1 MGDPRVVGNA
11 RSDRWRSFLWMEM
24 RQEAAAVAAATS
36 AAVAAATALVASS
49 TASNQDANG
58 TAAQDAAST
67 MVEFATCDGPGPR
80 RMDAVGTA
88 TAVASAASP
97 ATPRT
102 RGKGKGKGRAR
113 HLGPSFGIAKTSRS
127 AAPSPVGVMSAASA
141 ATPSSSR
148 AQVASRPPAYPLASM
163 PHSAGLAVNPR
174 ALLPGVTPLYSVT
187 AEPRAS
193 RNSTAARPCVEA
205 VAPLTAADGPLGTRT
220 ATAAGIIVR
229 TSPNAGEAA
238 ARHVARTKGA
248 ISGASPVITGVRRR
262 THRIPA
268 ARLARQLE
276 AAGAT
281 AAATRLNL
289 SRDDAGGNFTRT
301 FDAVGSPATDAGRLE
316 TSPAAAT
323 SAAQMAGAPDLGVAT
338 GDRMDAENAA
348 PVVGGTG
355 ASDPNGSFLGC
366 AVGSGAAGS
375 GASTAA
381 EPSTPTAGWVEVIS
395 AADVSDAGS
404 APPSTPGAPSVGG
417 SVGGFSTPGPS
428 DIESGPPSPSR
439 PLTWRSTRNIPSP
452 VIQIPLTTTPP
463 VPAAATTDM
472 GQPTTRATEVVET
485 AVRASTAN
493 LRIEMAALSART
505 NDTAARLQQLV
516 TKVESSVNISQQTL
530 VAVRKVEAAV
540 KAAISD
546 VVKKGTIPDKE
557 DAETTEEQAEKLL
570 DDVKKAYRGILI
582 NEFAAAIETVAVF
595 SNCDDNWDTVIDA
608 AEACMKSGKAKA
620 EAWLNQFIRRASRRN
635 ASIFV
640 NVRVSMLVLRVK
652 PHLHQAWTD
661 LIVNTYFEALGLQ
674 VKNLNE
680 ETAKQLMEG
689 SAYYVSVRGREAC
702 LDALAALFR
711 AVGAASRIS
720 EPTSP
725 TDGRV
730 IRATLGHFAFDTTK
744 IRNVV
749 ELAAGTRV
757 SSRDGAVGDGHFP
770 MWVAEVRRMDANF
783 PKSGEVLDGLE
794 LVDGAAL
801 ERSLPRY

>member
-1 MGDPRVVGNA
+1 MAPSAADRA
-11 RSDRWRSFLWMEM
+11 RKMEM

-49 TASNQDANG
+49 KASNQGADSRS
-58 TAAQDAAST
+58 AQDAAST
-67 MVEFATCDGPGPR
+67 MVEMATHDGPAPGE
-80 RMDAVGTA
+80 MDVAGTT
-88 TAVASAASP
+88 TAVAPAASP

-102 RGKGKGKGRAR
+102 RGKGKGKGRAS
-113 HLGPSFGIAKTSRS
+113 HLGPSSGIAKTSRS
-127 AAPSPVGVMSAASA
+127 AASSPVGVMSAGSA
-141 ATPSSSR
+141 ATPSSS
-148 AQVASRPPAYPLASM
+148 ATQVASRPPAYPLASVAQ
-163 PHSAGLAVNPR
+163 PVGLSVNPY
-174 ALLPGVTPLYSVT
+174 ALLQGVTPLYSGT
-187 AEPRAS
+187 AAARAP
-193 RNSTAARPCVEA
+193 RNSTAPRACVAEA
-205 VAPLTAADGPLGTRT
+205 APLTAADGPLRMRT
-220 ATAAGIIVR
+220 ATAAGFVVR

-238 ARHVARTKGA
+238 GRHTARTKGA
-248 ISGASPVITGVRRR
+248 ISGASPVVTGVRRR

-268 ARLARQLE
+268 ARLARQLK

-281 AAATRLNL
+281 AAAHRLNL
-289 SRDDAGGNFTRT
+289 AGDAAGGSCSGS
-301 FDAVGSPATDAGRLE
+301 FDGAGSPATDAGRLA
-316 TSPAAAT
+316 TLPAAAAP
-323 SAAQMAGAPDLGVAT
+323 AAEMSGAPVLGMAT
-338 GDRMDAENAA
+338 GDRRDADNAA
-348 PVVGGTG
+348 SVVGGTG
-355 ASDPNGSFLGC
+355 SNDANGSFLGVV
-366 AVGSGAAGS
+366 VGGGADGS

-381 EPSTPTAGWVEVIS
+381 EPSTPTARWVDVIS

-417 SVGGFSTPGPS
+417 SVGGVSTPGPS

-452 VIQIPLTTTPP
+452 VVQIPLSTTPP
-463 VPAAATTDM
+463 LPAAATPNL
-472 GQPTTRATEVVET
+472 GQSTTRATQVVET

-493 LRIEMAALSART
+493 LRVDMAALSART
-505 NDTAARLQQLV
+505 KDTAARLQQLV
-516 TKVESSVNISQQTL
+516 TKVDSSVNLSQQTL

-546 VVKKGTIPDKE
+546 VVKKGAIPDKE
-557 DAETTEEQAEKLL
+557 DAETTEQQAEKLL

-582 NEFAAAIETVAVF
+582 NEFAAAVETVAVF

-652 PHLHQAWTD
+652 PHLHQTWTD

-674 VKNLNE
+674 VKNLNA

-711 AVGAASRIS
+711 AVGAASRIT

-730 IRATLGHFAFDTTK
+730 IRATLGHFAFVTTK

-770 MWVAEVRRMDANF
+770 MWVAEVRRMDASF
-783 PKSGEVLDGLE
+783 PKSEDVLDGLE

-801 ERSLPRY
+801 ERSLPQY